1 MKISRRCFLRT
12 SGGAALFD
20 AGRTLKWDAAKAAFA
35 DSPAANAR
43 LSAER
48 IF

>member
-1 MKISRRCFLRT
+1 MTQKKVLAMKT
-12 SGGAALFD
+12 ALFD
-20 AGRTLKWDAAKAAFA
+20 AGRTLKWDAAKAVFA

-43 LSAER
+43 LSAAR